1 MVIWLTEEELGRCG
15 EFSLRCAEQQQQI
28 EFGQSDTAPRGVAEI
43 GRDNLI
49 GKIAE
54 VAFAKMLR
62 ERYGLAVE
70 LDFNYYPRGVW
81 DDQDTVIN
89 GWQIDVK
96 GTRQGGR
103 WMLIEWSKLR
113 FRQKEGK
120 LSHLYVMASVLWDRD
135 RDVPTG
141 GVDLVGAASF
151 QRLRPGREGTVVLR
165 KHDCIPGTRTHLQ
178 ADNYGIRFDD
188 LEGDWD
194 KLLHYIRNHRPPNTG
209 HFVVPD

>member
-1 MVIWLTEEELGRCG
+1 M
-15 EFSLRCAEQQQQI
+15 
-28 EFGQSDTAPRGVAEI
+28 
-43 GRDNLI
+43 
-49 GKIAE
+49 
-54 VAFAKMLR
+54 
-62 ERYGLAVE
+62 
-70 LDFNYYPRGVW
+70 
-81 DDQDTVIN
+81 IN

-194 KLLHYIRNHRPPNTG
+194 KLLHYIRNHRPPDTG